1 MKMPSSINT
10 SNLLSFLVAHIH
22 YLQLLKFPTLP
33 YMVFT
38 TQTILCKYNVIII
51 IVIIN
56 YTTMTLSL
64 TGILIRAVIKGTGL
78 PFLITN
84 MLISSVLLTSSRHS
98 TLVSK
103 LYSREGT
110 SRGSCMWCMWCVCMC
125 ACLCVQINVYDFTML
140 LKGKYKVTHSINFMV
155 VGIEVYNIV
164 VIHPGYCNNH
174 YLLIRTSYIRLLVV
188 IITTFLMN
196 SITK

>member
-1 MKMPSSINT
+1 MQHKP
-10 SNLLSFLVAHIH
+10 FH
-22 YLQLLKFPTLP
+22 
-33 YMVFT
+33 
-38 TQTILCKYNVIII
+38 NVIII
-51 IVIIN
+51 IVIVN

-84 MLISSVLLTSSRHS
+84 ILISSVLLTSSRHS

-103 LYSREGT
+103 LLQ
-110 SRGSCMWCMWCVCMC
+110 RGNQQRKLHVVHVVC
-125 ACLCVQINVYDFTML
+125 ACLCVQINVCDFTML

-155 VGIEVYNIV
+155 VGIEVYNSV
-164 VIHPGYCNNH
+164 VIHQGYCNNH
-174 YLLIRTSYIRLLVV
+174 YLLIRTSYIGLLVI
-188 IITTFLMN
+188 IITTLLMI